1 MRVEQTVLTI
11 LSNAQVAGNQVVLVG
26 QLERKLYERTN
37 KVLEAAG
44 GKWVRKARA
53 HVFDC
58 EAASRIDQI
67 LVTGEVAVPKDEF
80 NFFPTPPSIVAK
92 LMELADI
99 EPGMRVLE
107 PQAGQG
113 AIALACV
120 EAGAVVDCV
129 ELMEQNF
136 AILQAMDRFG
146 SVRNMDFLHAEPA
159 PIYDRIVMNP
169 PFLKQADIHH
179 VNHALKFL
187 RPDTGLLVSVMSAGV
202 TFRVN
207 NLTTSFRQL
216 VAERGG
222 SFECLPEGAFKDSG
236 TNVNTVLV
244 SIPAQRG

>member
-1 MRVEQTVLTI
+1 MRVDETVLSI
-11 LSNAQVAGNQVVLVG
+11 LSTAQVAGNQVVLVG
-26 QLERKLYERTN
+26 QLERKLYEKTN

-80 NFFPTPPSIVAK
+80 NFFPTPANIVAK
-92 LMELADI
+92 LIELADI

-107 PQAGQG
+107 PEAGQG
-113 AIALACV
+113 AIALAC
-120 EAGAVVDCV
+120 ADIGALVDCV

-136 AILQAMDRFG
+136 AKLQAMERFA
-146 SVRNMDFLHAEPA
+146 SVRNMDFLQLQPT

-179 VNHALKFL
+179 VNHALEFL
-187 RPDTGLLVSVMSAGV
+187 HPDGGLLVSVMSAGV
-202 TFRVN
+202 TFRMN
-207 NLTTSFRQL
+207 NLSTSFRQL
-216 VAERGG
+216 VAKRGG
-222 SFECLPEGAFKDSG
+222 RIECLPEDAFKSSG
-236 TNVNTVLV
+236 TSVNTVVV
-244 SIPAQRG
+244 SIPAQRA

>member
-1 MRVEQTVLTI
+1 MRVELNVLHI
-11 LSNAQVAGNQVVLVG
+11 LSNAQVSGNHVVLVG
-26 QLERKLYERTN
+26 QLERKLYEKTN
-37 KVLEAAG
+37 RVLEAAG

-67 LVTGEVAVPKDEF
+67 LVTGEVDVPKDEF
-80 NFFPTPPSIVAK
+80 NYFPTPSNIVAK
-92 LMELADI
+92 LVGLAAI
-99 EPGMRVLE
+99 APGMRVLE
-107 PQAGQG
+107 PEAGQA

-120 EAGAVVDCV
+120 EAGAVVDCI
-129 ELMEQNF
+129 ELMEENF
-136 AILQAMDRFG
+136 AKLQAMGRFN
-146 SVRNMDFLHAEPA
+146 SVLNLDFLHVEPV

-187 RPDTGLLVSVMSAGV
+187 RPGIGRLVSVMSAGV
-202 TFRVN
+202 TFREN

-222 SFECLPEGAFKDSG
+222 SLECLPEGAFKDSG
-236 TNVNTVLV
+236 TNVNTVVV
-244 SIPAQRG
+244 SIPALGA

>member
-1 MRVEQTVLTI
+1 MRVEQTVLTV

-26 QLERKLYERTN
+26 QLERKLYEKTN

-53 HVFDC
+53 HVFEC

-80 NFFPTPPSIVAK
+80 NFFPTPSGIVAK
-92 LMELADI
+92 LVELADI

-107 PQAGQG
+107 PEAGQG

-129 ELMEQNF
+129 ELMERNF
-136 AILQAMDRFG
+136 AKLQAMDRFG
-146 SVRNMDFLHAEPA
+146 SVRNMDFLKIEPT

-202 TFRVN
+202 SFRVN

-236 TNVNTVLV
+236 TSVNTVVV
-244 SIPAQRG
+244 SIPAQRA

>member
-44 GKWVRKARA
+44 GKWIRKARA

-80 NFFPTPPSIVAK
+80 NFFPTPASIVAK
-92 LMELADI
+92 LMELAGI

-107 PQAGQG
+107 PEAGQG